1 MPKYSYSKLTSF
13 DNCSLQYKFNYIDKI
28 GKDFENSIE
37 AFMGSKV
44 HSALEELYKRQKMGE
59 VQTLEQVLANYRT
72 EWKKD
77 YSEEIKIVKKS
88 SNEKNYFNL
97 GIKYLTDY
105 YKHYHPFN
113 QDYTVGLEMEINLDL
128 NKDSQ
133 YQITGYVDRLSIKD
147 NVYYVHDYKTSNT
160 LPNDK
165 EINDNKQLAIYAIAI
180 KEKYPEVKEVVLVWH
195 YLAFDT
201 EITLKKQETDYDKIK
216 TYIIDKINHI
226 ESLSREDFKPKES
239 ILCEWCAYASNCPV
253 KKHDIKT
260 KQLGIE
266 EFQKDFGVNLV
277 NKYYELQNQ
286 KDKINLELEETENKL
301 WEYSEKEN
309 LQNLSGSLTNLKLG
323 KYNSITLPTKG
334 TPKYENLKKILKENN
349 LEQLLSIDSYWLSK
363 YLDQNIL
370 EKELLD
376 KISALV
382 EKKITKKIYLSKAR
396 EL

>member
-1 MPKYSYSKLTSF
+1 MPKYSYSRLTTF
-13 DNCSLQYKFNYIDKI
+13 DNCALQYKFNYIDKI

-44 HSALEELYKRQKMGE
+44 HTALEELYLKQKMGE
-59 VQTLEQVLANYRT
+59 VLSLEKLLAIYRT

-77 YSEEIKIVKKS
+77 FSEEIKIVKKDL
-88 SNEKNYFNL
+88 NEKNYFNL
-97 GIKYLTDY
+97 GIKYLSDY

-133 YQITGYVDRLSIKD
+133 YNITGYVDRLSIKD

-180 KEKYPEVKEVVLVWH
+180 KEKYPNVENVVLVWH

-201 EITLKKQETDYDKIK
+201 EIRLTKQENDYDKLKKELIE
-216 TYIIDKINHI
+216 KINYV
-226 ESLSREDFKPKES
+226 ESLSQEDFKPKES

-253 KKHDIKT
+253 KKHQIKT

-266 EFQKDFGVNLV
+266 EFQKDYGVNLV
-277 NKYYELQNQ
+277 NQYQELILQ
-286 KDKINLELEETENKL
+286 KDKISEQLAELENKIYDYAKREGL
-301 WEYSEKEN
+301 QNISGALTSLRIFEYS
-309 LQNLSGSLTNLKLG
+309 GV
-323 KYNSITLPTKG
+323 TLPTKG
-334 TPKYENLKKILKENN
+334 TPKYEALKKILQENG

-363 YLDQNIL
+363 SLNT
-370 EKELLD
+370 ESLD
-376 KISALV
+376 KKVSDQINPLI
-382 EKKITKKIYLSKAR
+382 EKKQSKKIYLGKNR
-396 EL
+396 EM